1 MVRHR
6 RHAEKAD
13 VNCDVIQAHH
23 AITLEVRFP
32 ANNDWSRSA
41 ESVRLLANRARYNG
55 GFLPSAVRS
64 DEPTAIWVPAKI
76 HEAVC
81 DMVQAKCAASCDI
94 GRAFSR

>member
-41 ESVRLLANRARYNG
+41 ESVRLLAA
-55 GFLPSAVRS
+55 LDTTV
-64 DEPTAIWVPAKI
+64 
-76 HEAVC
+76 
-81 DMVQAKCAASCDI
+81 ASC
-94 GRAFSR
+94 RLR